1 VPQRNPNGPLHFA
14 IDHCFPIKGQ
24 GTVLTGTV
32 LSGSLRVGQEIEF
45 PELKQ
50 LRKIKSMQMFK
61 KPVNSATQE
70 GAAQGLR
77 AGSVLFP

>member
-1 VPQRNPNGPLHFA
+1 MSALHSPGCA
-14 IDHCFPIKGQ
+14 M
-24 GTVLTGTV
+24 L
-32 LSGSLRVGQEIEF
+32 QEIEF

-70 GAAQGLR
+70 GAAHRLR
-77 AGSVLFP
+77 ARLLARSCSHDGSGH